1 MHLLGW
7 LGTILVVGVLLIG
20 VLLLLL
26 IRSSKDSIIL
36 KRELAE
42 LVVNAKTLGLP
53 SRDVA
58 NINSLLEHA
67 EYGIALS
74 ILATQLHEHMI
85 FLDAGYY
92 QSLQSVAEKLKL
104 PEQEYHFAKELIK

>member
-7 LGTILVVGVLLIG
+7 LGIILVVGVLLAG
-20 VLLLLL
+20 ALLLMLS
-26 IRSSKDSIIL
+26 RPNKRWIIL
-36 KRELAE
+36 GQELAE
-42 LVVNAKTLGLP
+42 LVAKAKALGLP
-53 SRDVA
+53 DRDVA
-58 NINSLLEHA
+58 NINDMLEYA
-67 EYGIALS
+67 EYGEALS

-104 PEQEYHFAKELIK
+104 PEQEYRFAKELIK